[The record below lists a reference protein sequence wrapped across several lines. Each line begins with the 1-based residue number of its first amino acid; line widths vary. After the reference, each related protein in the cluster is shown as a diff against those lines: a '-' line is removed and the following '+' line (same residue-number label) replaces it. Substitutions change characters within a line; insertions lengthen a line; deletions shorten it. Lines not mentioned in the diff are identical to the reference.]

1 MSMLQRPGYP
11 NLSVKLFDSYDAWS
25 NNRFV
30 ELAATITTL
39 TMRDSLYGRNEG
51 MLQFY
56 DSKNIH
62 TKMDGNEIIQISVAN
77 ANDINNVKTRIYGCK
92 HFSVS
97 VDSKGDNIIAIELGT
112 IHSIENLKF
121 GRPFFSDAG
130 ESIKE
135 MLGVIY
141 QDRTLLTPAINAI
154 NAYVP
159 DIPWTST
166 FENYLSYV
174 REVALAVGS
183 DKFVFVWQ
191 DIMGVNMMD
200 YDMMINQEPYPMIVG
215 EPSLIG
221 QFIQELKY
229 PLAYDFVWLTKSN
242 PHKRDPMKNATIY
255 AHSFLDSS
263 LPMITTG
270 KGENSIVVSRSGAY
284 SEMTYRN
291 GYEEAIRL
299 QTMAQYD
306 GYAKCSTVGNFNLT
320 PGVKIIF
327 NDSKNQFKTEFYVD
341 EVIHELSNNNS
352 VTHLYMFTNATKL
365 ETIDPVKVKNE
376 FKSDTT
382 TEESN
387 SSNKQ

>member
-1 MSMLQRPGYP
+1 M
-11 NLSVKLFDSYDAWS
+11 
-25 NNRFV
+25 
-30 ELAATITTL
+30 
-39 TMRDSLYGRNEG
+39 
-51 MLQFY
+51 
-56 DSKNIH
+56 
-62 TKMDGNEIIQISVAN
+62 
-77 ANDINNVKTRIYGCK
+77 
-92 HFSVS
+92 S

-121 GRPFFSDAG
+121 GRPFFPDAG

-141 QDRTLLTPAINAI
+141 QDRTLLTPPINAI

-221 QFIQELKY
+221 QFVQELKY

-382 TEESN
+382 TEESS

>member
-121 GRPFFSDAG
+121 GRPFFPDAG

-166 FENYLSYV
+166 FEN
-174 REVALAVGS
+174 
-183 DKFVFVWQ
+183 
-191 DIMGVNMMD
+191 IMGVNMMD

-221 QFIQELKY
+221 QFVQELKY

-382 TEESN
+382 TEESS
-387 SSNKQ
+387 SSNK